1 MNMDCNIQCRRIF
14 WICIIISFIFL
25 IYGSIYFINIIKT
38 DLFLTSSSLIF
49 LYAIWFLN
57 LFLLVIFTY
66 YSLLLHPHCRW
77 LIFLLFIIVLIF
89 STCWAVQ
96 FNSNLLYAN
105 FCIIIVI
112 IFSLSLIY
120 LSPPIFQ
127 LLGILYILTW
137 LFIFFYINKLLN

>member
-1 MNMDCNIQCRRIF
+1 MNCNNQCRRIF
-14 WICIIISFIFL
+14 WICIIISLIFL

-38 DLFLTSSSLIF
+38 DLFYTSTSLVF

-66 YSLLLHPHCRW
+66 YSLLKNPHCRW
-77 LIFLLFIIVLIF
+77 MIFLLFIIVLIF

-105 FCIIIVI
+105 FCIIIVL
-112 IFSLSLIY
+112 IFSTALIY
-120 LSPPIFQ
+120 LTPSIFQ
-127 LLGILYILTW
+127 FLGILYLLTW
-137 LFIFFYINKLLN
+137 LVIFFYINMLIN